1 MWLIIIYFSL
11 NLILFLIIESYL
23 KSQIESETI
32 SKEDLTKFE
41 SILYNNS
48 TYIKVFLFIF
58 VLWIPLILYSILFKK
73 N

>member
-1 MWLIIIYFSL
+1 MWLIILYFSL

>member
-23 KSQIESETI
+23 KNQIESKTV
-32 SKEDLTKFE
+32 SKDDLSKFE

-48 TYIKVFLFIF
+48 TYIKVFLFVFI
-58 VLWIPLILYSILFKK
+58 LWIPLILYWILFKK